1 MTENAVLNKTQVAD
15 VLKQTDLTGRWWLV
29 VWYELNGQQKW
40 SRRAQFVVQEAGKP
54 RRTWLIHPTT
64 YPSLVSQ
71 LSKGVQFSVP
81 HLENYRYDD
90 YEAIEERK
98 LQATKLWHR
107 GSGAVQQLLDGLYR
121 LDDTQGI
128 PLVEAWA
135 WQQEAE
141 ALLERLNWSEFLSL
155 LRGTGPGNFEK
166 HSQQLV
172 DATERAKSK
181 LEEIQRFLDKPA
193 PDVIADWKGPVTFGD
208 GSRYPNRITYH
219 YCEEEEASWFRGP
232 LPDLHTY
239 NVAHRRMEREMEEE
253 YFRSQ
258 VTRRRPAAR
267 VSIREQLLSIR
278 SQIDEVLEQLD
289 DEEDTDLFDDE

>member
-1 MTENAVLNKTQVAD
+1 MIDNAVLNKAQVAD
-15 VLKQTDLTGRWWLV
+15 VLAQTHPTGRWWLV
-29 VWYELNGQQKW
+29 VWYELNGQQNW
-40 SRRAQFVVQEAGKP
+40 SRRAQFEVQEAGTP
-54 RRTWLIHPTT
+54 LRTWFIHPTT
-64 YPSLVSQ
+64 YSSLVNQ

-81 HLENYRYDD
+81 HLEDYQYDD

-107 GSGAVQQLLDGLYR
+107 GSGVVQQVLDGLYR
-121 LDDTQGI
+121 LDDTPGI

-141 ALLERLNWSEFLSL
+141 ALLKRLHWSEFLSL
-155 LRGTGPGNFEK
+155 WRRTGPGNFEK

-172 DATERAKSK
+172 DATQQASSV
-181 LEEIQRFLDKPA
+181 LEEIRHFLDKPA
-193 PDVIADWKGPVTFGD
+193 PNVVVDWKGQVTFGD
-208 GSRYPNRITYH
+208 GRGYPNRISYH
-219 YCEEEEASWFRGP
+219 YCAEEDSWLRGP
-232 LPDLHTY
+232 SPDVYTY
-239 NVAHRRMEREMEEE
+239 NVAQQRMEREMEDE

-258 VTRRRPAAR
+258 VTRHNPAAR
-267 VSIREQLLSIR
+267 VSIREKLLNIR